1 MLIGWRVNPLKSP
14 SSCLFNFILN
24 GINLLGPKSLPNV
37 PQCTYWKTSQALSVG
52 NNHNLIH
59 NLIQYVYSYTHKL
72 YIYIYNY
79 IYGICPFI
87 CGFYIFKF
95 FLVISIYICV
105 CIHGLTWVL
114 TMPGMH
120 PRWSGHEV
128 PPPWWPWNVF
138 PELLPGAEHGAPQLS
153 QRHRRVAKKKG
164 IEMRMSQSFWAY
176 GTTDFRICWVL
187 IILVGGLEDGF
198 YFSICWE

>member
-1 MLIGWRVNPLKSP
+1 MGLT
-14 SSCLFNFILN
+14 C
-24 GINLLGPKSLPNV
+24 LGPSPYPMYPNV
-37 PQCTYWKTSQALSVG
+37 PIEKHPRHCQWVTTIISSIISSSTYIV
-52 NNHNLIH
+52 
-59 NLIQYVYSYTHKL
+59 THISC
-72 YIYIYNY
+72 IYIYNY

-176 GTTDFRICWVL
+176 GTTDFRICLVL

>member
-1 MLIGWRVNPLKSP
+1 
-14 SSCLFNFILN
+14 
-24 GINLLGPKSLPNV
+24 
-37 PQCTYWKTSQALSVG
+37 VG

-72 YIYIYNY
+72 YINIIIYTEY
-79 IYGICPFI
+79 AHLSVGIIYLS
-87 CGFYIFKF
+87 F
-95 FLVISIYICV
+95 FLVISIYMCV
-105 CIHGLTWVL
+105 CVYMDLHGFSRCLGCIHAGAATRSHLPGGLG
-114 TMPGMH
+114 MFPG
-120 PRWSGHEV
+120 
-128 PPPWWPWNVF
+128 
-138 PELLPGAEHGAPQLS
+138 ELLPGAEHGAPQLS

-176 GTTDFRICWVL
+176 GTTDFRICLVL

>member
-1 MLIGWRVNPLKSP
+1 M
-14 SSCLFNFILN
+14 
-24 GINLLGPKSLPNV
+24 
-37 PQCTYWKTSQALSVG
+37 G

-72 YIYIYNY
+72 YIYIIIYTEYAHLSVGFIYLSFFSYKY
-79 IYGICPFI
+79 IYM
-87 CGFYIFKF
+87 
-95 FLVISIYICV
+95 CV
-105 CIHGLTWVL
+105 CVYMDLHGFSRCLGCIHAGAATRSHLPGGLG
-114 TMPGMH
+114 MFPG
-120 PRWSGHEV
+120 
-128 PPPWWPWNVF
+128 
-138 PELLPGAEHGAPQLS
+138 ELLPGAEHGAPQLS

-176 GTTDFRICWVL
+176 GTTDFRICLVL

>member
-1 MLIGWRVNPLKSP
+1 M
-14 SSCLFNFILN
+14 
-24 GINLLGPKSLPNV
+24 
-37 PQCTYWKTSQALSVG
+37 G

-59 NLIQYVYSYTHKL
+59 NLIQYVYSYTHNL
-72 YIYIYNY
+72 YIYNY

-105 CIHGLTWVL
+105 CVYMDLHGFSRCLGCIHAGAATRSHLPGGLG
-114 TMPGMH
+114 MFPG
-120 PRWSGHEV
+120 
-128 PPPWWPWNVF
+128 
-138 PELLPGAEHGAPQLS
+138 ELLPGAEHGAPQLS

-176 GTTDFRICWVL
+176 GTTDFRICLVL

>member
-1 MLIGWRVNPLKSP
+1 MGLT
-14 SSCLFNFILN
+14 C
-24 GINLLGPKSLPNV
+24 LGPSPYPMYPNV
-37 PQCTYWKTSQALSVG
+37 PIEKHPRHCQWVTTIISSIISSSTYIV
-52 NNHNLIH
+52 
-59 NLIQYVYSYTHKL
+59 THISC
-72 YIYIYNY
+72 IYIYNY

-105 CIHGLTWVL
+105 CVYMDSRCLGCIHAGAATRSHLPGGLG
-114 TMPGMH
+114 MFPG
-120 PRWSGHEV
+120 
-128 PPPWWPWNVF
+128 
-138 PELLPGAEHGAPQLS
+138 ELLPGAEHGAPQLS

-176 GTTDFRICWVL
+176 GTTDFRICLVL